1 MHITNKDESQNY
13 HNEQKR
19 QKQGG
24 KSALCYLYETLTQVK
39 VTQNNGIQN
48 RSCLQEGADPEGPEG
63 ACPGDGDH
71 LGLDGVEVT
80 WAFPLVKAHRTE
92 HIPLVSTSC

>member
-39 VTQNNGIQN
+39 VT
-48 RSCLQEGADPEGPEG
+48 
-63 ACPGDGDH
+63 
-71 LGLDGVEVT
+71 
-80 WAFPLVKAHRTE
+80 
-92 HIPLVSTSC
+92 